1 MLTEILNLQ
10 IIVTPDIEKTE
21 SAYLIKQL
29 ECAELAL
36 NAFVK
41 GDLSLSDYCDILLLC
56 DVNVDDYLLQV
67 EDNLS
72 AIGRMT

>member
-1 MLTEILNLQ
+1 MLQEILNLQ
-10 IIVTPDIEKTE
+10 IVVSPGIEKAE
-21 SAYLIKQL
+21 SVHLIKQL

-41 GDLSLSDYCDILLLC
+41 GFLSLSDYCDILQLC
-56 DVNVDDYLLQV
+56 EVNVDDYLLQV

-72 AIGRMT
+72 LVGII